1 MAQTATLPAPPQS
14 TPPRLNIQRT
24 VRTYSFGFAAILSI
38 GMLAANIA
46 TEHAGFGLT
55 DQLANVAPLAIAA
68 LASAP
73 SIIGGGFD
81 LSISPLIILINS
93 VFIVYLAPHG
103 LGGAAAVPIM
113 LGIGLAVGLFNG
125 IVIVALRVQP
135 IVVTLAMYFTLQG
148 IDLLIAPNPVSLN
161 STGWLEHLAG
171 SVGPI
176 PGGLFT
182 IGIPMLIWFGLRFVP
197 YRRLLYAVGSND
209 ATAFS
214 SGVNVN
220 AVRVASYGLGG
231 LFAGFGG
238 LALTGLVNSADA
250 STATEYTLVAMAA
263 IVLGGTSLAGGR
275 GGLVGPLLGAFSIY
289 LMQNLLATFAIN
301 PAYLQIVYGGILI
314 VAVVLG
320 GMMLGD
326 SGGGLRRTGMAW
338 GLRRRKTG
346 QSDLTVPGELLSK
359 RQPPGGTAAPAG
371 TAAQTTTG
379 AQVITGAHGN
389 TGADRAAAGSAR
401 HSAEGRAG
409 QLRAA
414 RARLGAIQGQFPIF
428 QVVALIAIFIYGAIS
443 LPGLGSWTSI
453 RSILVLSALVGL
465 ASGGQTLLIL
475 IGGFDLG
482 VSGFIVAGA
491 LCVTALTGVY
501 HISFGVALV
510 FAIVGAGLLGGMAGY
525 ICHRFA
531 INPLVITLAVGT
543 LAVGI
548 VAVQNGGLVD
558 SNAPQWLD
566 TFTEPVTRTF
576 GLPVPPTIAIWAL
589 VLVAFAILLH
599 RTRLGRSLFA
609 TGANSR
615 AADYALINTRRVWT
629 VTFAF
634 SAIASVL
641 VGVLIGGFA
650 GSIDSALGDPYLFQ
664 SVVAVIVGG
673 TVFGGPGDYTR
684 TCVGALFL
692 TVLTTVLVGHGAS
705 PADEEII
712 YGVIILAAIAVY
724 GRQRRLRDR
733 M

>member
-1 MAQTATLPAPPQS
+1 VAQTATLPVRAQS
-14 TPPRLNIQRT
+14 SAARRNLRRA
-24 VRTYSFGFAAILSI
+24 VRSYSFGFAAILAV

-46 TEHAGFGLT
+46 TEHGGFGLS

-81 LSISPLIILINS
+81 LSISPLIVLVNS
-93 VFIVYLAPHG
+93 VIIVYLVPNG
-103 LGGAAAVPIM
+103 LGGAVAVPIA

-125 IVIVALRVQP
+125 LVIVALRVQP
-135 IVVTLAMYFTLQG
+135 IVVTLAMYFSLQG
-148 IDLLIAPNPVSLN
+148 IDLLIAPNPVSVH
-161 STGWLEHLAG
+161 SAGWLNNLAG
-171 SVGPI
+171 SVGPL
-176 PGGLFT
+176 PGGLFS
-182 IGIPMLIWFGLRFVP
+182 IGIPLLIWFGLRFVP

-214 SGVNVN
+214 SGVKVN
-220 AVRVASYGLGG
+220 TVRVASYALGG

-238 LALTGLVNSADA
+238 LALSGLVNSADA
-250 STATEYTLVAMAA
+250 SNATEYTLVAMAA

-275 GGLVGPLLGAFSIY
+275 GGLIGPLLGAFSIY

-320 GMMLGD
+320 GVMLGET
-326 SGGGLRRTGMAW
+326 GGGLRRTGASAGW
-338 GLRRRKTG
+338 RRRKAAEPALAISG
-346 QSDLTVPGELLSK
+346 QLGT
-359 RQPPGGTAAPAG
+359 RQPQAQAESAGGAAAPA
-371 TAAQTTTG
+371 A
-379 AQVITGAHGN
+379 
-389 TGADRAAAGSAR
+389 
-401 HSAEGRAG
+401 GRAG
-409 QLRAA
+409 QLRAV
-414 RARLGAIQGQFPIF
+414 RSRLGAIQAQFPVF
-428 QVVALIAIFIYGAIS
+428 QILALVVVFIYGAIS
-443 LPGLGSWTSI
+443 LPGLASWTSI

-491 LCVTALTGVY
+491 LTTTALTGVY
-501 HISFGVALV
+501 HISFGVALLL
-510 FAIVGAGLLGGMAGY
+510 AIVGAGILGGIAGY
-525 ICHRFA
+525 VCHRFA
-531 INPLVITLAVGT
+531 INPLVVTLAMGT
-543 LAVGI
+543 LAVGL

-566 TFTEPVTRTF
+566 TFAEPVSRTF
-576 GLPVPPTIAIWAL
+576 GLAVPPIIVIWAVVL
-589 VLVAFAILLH
+589 VLFAILLH
-599 RTRLGRSLFA
+599 RTRIGRSLFA

-615 AADYALINTRRVWT
+615 AADYALISTRRVWT

-641 VGVLIGGFA
+641 IGVLIAGFA
-650 GSIDSALGDPYLFQ
+650 GSVDSALGDPYLFQ

-692 TVLTTVLVGHGAS
+692 TVLTTVLVGHGAT

>member
-1 MAQTATLPAPPQS
+1 MAQISTLAVRPQAATA
-14 TPPRLNIQRT
+14 RLKVQRAA
-24 VRTYSFGFAAILSI
+24 RTYSFGFAALLTA
-38 GMLAANIA
+38 GLLAANIA
-46 TEHAGFGLT
+46 TEHGGFGFT

-68 LASAP
+68 MASAP

-81 LSISPLIILINS
+81 LSISPLILLTNC
-93 VFIVYLAPHG
+93 VFIVYLAPNG
-103 LGGAAAVPIM
+103 LGGAISVPIM
-113 LGIGLAVGLFNG
+113 LGIGLAVGIVNG
-125 IVIVALRVQP
+125 LLIIGLRVQP
-135 IVVTLAMYFTLQG
+135 IVVTLAMYFSLQG
-148 IDLLIAPNPVSLN
+148 VDLLVAPNPVSLK
-161 STGWLEHLAG
+161 STGWVQHLAG
-171 SVGPI
+171 SVGPL
-176 PGGLFT
+176 PGGLLT
-182 IGIPMLIWFGLRFVP
+182 IGIPLLIWFGLRFVP
-197 YRRLLYAVGSND
+197 FRRLLYAVGSND

-220 AVRVASYGLGG
+220 AVRVASYALGG
-231 LFAGFGG
+231 LFAGVAG

-250 STATEYTLVAMAA
+250 SNATEYTLVAIAA

-289 LMQNLLATFAIN
+289 LMQNLLATFSIN

-320 GMMLGD
+320 GAV
-326 SGGGLRRTGMAW
+326 SQESAGGLRRSGASW
-338 GLRRRKTG
+338 GRRRRKAVQPT
-346 QSDLTVPGELLSK
+346 QTIPGPLLSK
-359 RQPPGGTAAPAG
+359 RQPRAAPG
-371 TAAQTTTG
+371 RERTGEAA
-379 AQVITGAHGN
+379 AAAD
-389 TGADRAAAGSAR
+389 GADL
-401 HSAEGRAG
+401 
-409 QLRAA
+409 LRAA
-414 RARLGAIQGQFPIF
+414 RVRLGRLQAQFPVF
-428 QVVALIAIFIYGAIS
+428 QVLALIAVFIYGAIS
-443 LPGLGSWTSI
+443 LPGLASWTSI
-453 RSILVLSALVGL
+453 RSILVLAALVGL

-482 VSGFIVAGA
+482 VAGFIVAGA
-491 LCVTALTGVY
+491 LTVTALTAVY
-501 HISFGVALV
+501 HISFGVALLL
-510 FAIVGAGLLGGMAGY
+510 ALVGSGILGGIAGY

-531 INPLVITLAVGT
+531 INPLVVTLAMGT

-558 SNAPQWLD
+558 SNAPQWLA
-566 TFTEPVTRTF
+566 TLTEPATRTF
-576 GLPVPPTIAIWAL
+576 GLSIPPTVVIWAA
-589 VLVAFAILLH
+589 VLVVFAILLH
-599 RTRLGRSLFA
+599 RTKLGRSLLA

-615 AADYALINTRRVWT
+615 AADYALVSTRRVWI

-634 SAIASVL
+634 SAMASAL

-650 GSIDSALGDPYLFQ
+650 GSVDSALGDPYLFQ

-705 PADEEII
+705 PAGEEII
-712 YGVIILAAIAVY
+712 YGLIILAAIAVY

>member
-1 MAQTATLPAPPQS
+1 
-14 TPPRLNIQRT
+14 
-24 VRTYSFGFAAILSI
+24 
-38 GMLAANIA
+38 MLAANIA
-46 TEHAGFGLT
+46 TEHGGFGVS

-68 LASAP
+68 IASAP

-81 LSISPLIILINS
+81 LSISPLMVLTNS

-113 LGIGLAVGLFNG
+113 LGIGLAVGLING
-125 IVIVALRVQP
+125 LLIIGLRVQP
-135 IVVTLAMYFTLQG
+135 IVVTLAMYFSLQG
-148 IDLLIAPNPVSLN
+148 VDLLIAPNPVSVN
-161 STGWLEHLAG
+161 STGWLKHLAG
-171 SVGPI
+171 SIGPV
-176 PGGLFT
+176 PGGLLS

-197 YRRLLYAVGSND
+197 FRRLLYAVGSND

-220 AVRVASYGLGG
+220 VIRIASYALGG

-250 STATEYTLVAMAA
+250 SNATEYTLVAMAA

-289 LMQNLLATFAIN
+289 LIQNLLATFAIN
-301 PAYLQIVYGGILI
+301 PAYLQIVYGGILV

-320 GMMLGD
+320 GAASGET
-326 SGGGLRRTGMAW
+326 GGGLRRTGAHW
-338 GLRRRKTG
+338 GRGRRPAAQRT
-346 QSDLTVPGELLSK
+346 LTLPGPLVPK
-359 RQPPGGTAAPAG
+359 RQLPSAQPDLAADGASERPAG
-371 TAAQTTTG
+371 
-379 AQVITGAHGN
+379 HP
-389 TGADRAAAGSAR
+389 ADRWR
-401 HSAEGRAG
+401 T
-409 QLRAA
+409 A
-414 RARLGAIQGQFPIF
+414 RAKFGAVQGQFPIF
-428 QVVALIAIFIYGAIS
+428 QVVALIVVFVYGAIS
-443 LPGLGSWTSI
+443 LPGLATWTSI

-491 LCVTALTGVY
+491 LTVTALTGVY
-501 HISFGVALV
+501 HISFGVALLLAV
-510 FAIVGAGLLGGMAGY
+510 VGSGILGGMAGY
-525 ICHRFA
+525 VCHRFA
-531 INPLVITLAVGT
+531 INPLVVTLAMGT
-543 LAVGI
+543 LAVGL

-558 SNAPQWLD
+558 SNAPQWLN
-566 TFTEPVTRTF
+566 TFAEPVARTF
-576 GLPVPPTIAIWAL
+576 GLPIPPTIVIWAA
-589 VLVAFAILLH
+589 VLVVFAILLY
-599 RTRLGRSLFA
+599 RTRLGRSLLA

-615 AADYALINTRRVWT
+615 AADYALISTRRVWII
-629 VTFAF
+629 TFAF
-634 SAIASVL
+634 SAIASAL
-641 VGVLIGGFA
+641 VGVVIAGFA
-650 GSIDSALGDPYLFQ
+650 GSVDSALGDPYLFQ

-684 TCVGALFL
+684 TCIGALFL

-712 YGVIILAAIAVY
+712 YGLIILAAVAVY